1 LIPASVPAEINKQ
14 SSSFSRDSM
23 SPAVA
28 AWSASSS
35 SSNRQKVQQQLIAA
49 ATSQ

>member
-35 SSNRQKVQQQLIAA
+35 NNRQKVPQQLIAA

>member
-1 LIPASVPAEINKQ
+1 LQQSLIPASVPAEINKQ
-14 SSSFSRDSM
+14 SSSFSRDSK

-28 AWSASSS
+28 AC
-35 SSNRQKVQQQLIAA
+35 RQKVQQQLIAA